1 MLKNTFRI
9 TLVFT
14 LFVLILFYVA
24 LASGWFGIPD
34 GSGGNFCEATGSGLI
49 LQPVNSFSNIG
60 FILSGISCAW
70 MLSHSAINKSGFFFK
85 HPFIPLFYCLVT
97 VLLGPCSMAMHAT
110 ETHAGGLLDMN
121 SMYLFG
127 SFMLAFGLARY
138 YNLRSVVFISIY
150 ILSLVLCNIA
160 GTYRSVFGLDFY
172 PGSAAF
178 GLVCCTGMLYEY
190 LNFKKYRP
198 VVQFKYAVFCSLSF
212 LTAFFVWH
220 FGWDGH
226 CFCNPDSLF
235 QWHGVWHL
243 LCGLSTYFLFRYYI
257 SEEQEVL

>member
-1 MLKNTFRI
+1 MLKKAFLI
-9 TLVFT
+9 TVVFT
-14 LFVLILFYVA
+14 ILVLVLFYIA
-24 LASGWFGIPD
+24 LITGWFGIPN
-34 GSGGNFCEATGSGLI
+34 GAGGNFCENARDGLI
-49 LQPVNSFSNIG
+49 LQPANSYSNIG
-60 FILSGISCAW
+60 FVISGLVCAW
-70 MLSHSAINKSGFFFK
+70 MLSHQEINKSGFFFK

-110 ETHAGGLLDMN
+110 ETHRAGLFDMN

-127 SFMLAFGLARY
+127 SFMFSFALARFFSL
-138 YNLRSVVFISIY
+138 NSFLFISIY
-150 ILSLVLCNIA
+150 LISLLLCNIA
-160 GTYRSVFGLDFY
+160 GTYRNLFGTGFY

-178 GLVCCTGMLYEY
+178 GLVCSLGMLFEF
-190 LNFKKYRP
+190 LNYKKFRP
-198 VVQFKYAVFCSLSF
+198 VIQFRFAVYCSLCF
-212 LTAFFVWH
+212 LLAFYVWH

-257 SEEQEVL
+257 SEEISS